1 MNPRT
6 ESFGLTRWTLV
17 LRAKGTD
24 TAGQSAL
31 GELCDAYYA
40 PVVAF
45 LRYRC
50 QNEDAAREKAH
61 AFFAQILAGR
71 TLAGADPARGRF
83 RSYLL
88 GALRHFLADE
98 HDRGQAAKRGG
109 GMEAVSLDAGT
120 ECNVAAGATDETA
133 FDRQWAL
140 TVIARALEVVGSEWK
155 ESGKEEH
162 FEILKSSLTGTGEN
176 VPIAETAG
184 KLGLTEGAAKVA
196 IHRVR
201 ARFREAVKAEIAQ
214 TVPEESDIDDELRHL
229 IAVLTA

>member
-1 MNPRT
+1 MSPRT
-6 ESFGLTRWTLV
+6 ESFGVTRWTLV
-17 LRAKGTD
+17 LRAQGKD
-24 TAGQSAL
+24 VVGQSAL
-31 GELCDAYYA
+31 SELCEGYYA

-45 LRYRC
+45 LRYRG
-50 QNEDAAREKAH
+50 QNDDVAREKAH

-98 HDRGQAAKRGG
+98 FDRDQAAKRGG
-109 GMEAVSLDAGT
+109 GVESVPIDAGT
-120 ECNVAAGATDETA
+120 NCEIPSGKADETA

-140 TVIARALEVVGSEWK
+140 TVIARALEVVQSEWK
-155 ESGKEEH
+155 EAGKADQ

-176 VPIAETAG
+176 LPVSETAR
-184 KLGLTEGAAKVA
+184 KMAISEGATKVA
-196 IHRVR
+196 IHRLR
-201 ARFREAVKAEIAQ
+201 TRFREAVKAEIAQ

-229 IAVLTA
+229 IAVLAA